1 MTADITSPIF
11 HLHFEGEGTK
21 GHTVPAVALVQAI
34 KSLQRTIQL
43 LAMAHEGQELKQR
56 LKISFDR
63 DRKYAVIFGIPQDG
77 SYDMPYKIGN
87 VASQLFDAQDVS
99 RVTEQHLAVMDAI
112 ETGNIVALRR
122 AVPSSDI
129 RRMVVNELKKM
140 QPPAR
145 SGLVVSIED
154 YRHHKLL
161 DGRTSVDRCALMISD
176 LFPSKMHPRLVTGRL
191 DGLDF
196 QARTFKLQLPT
207 EKMLLC
213 SYNEDFEPVLLE
225 NPREW
230 LQVRGEAVINDDK
243 SLKSLNNIVDIIEVD
258 DNELIIETLEIDGH
272 VLKAVPPF
280 VVSVR
285 FDPYDGFY
293 IATGEFHLMVAA
305 QTREEVEASVL
316 GALAFLWNEY
326 AIADPATLTDDALIL
341 RRDFTKIF
349 GDKNAT

>member
-1 MTADITSPIF
+1 M
-11 HLHFEGEGTK
+11 
-21 GHTVPAVALVQAI
+21 PAVALLQAI

-56 LKISFDR
+56 LKTSFDR
-63 DRKYAVIFGIPQDG
+63 DHKYAVVLGIPQDG
-77 SYDMPYKIGN
+77 GYDIPYKIGN

-112 ETGNIVALRR
+112 QTGNMVALRR

-161 DGRTSVDRCALMISD
+161 DGRTSVDRCASIISD
-176 LFPSKMHPRLVTGRL
+176 LSPSKMHPRLVTGRL

-196 QARTFKLQLPT
+196 QSRTFKLKLST
-207 EKMLLC
+207 DRMLNC
-213 SYNEDFEPVLLE
+213 SYNEDFELILLE

-230 LQVRGEAVINDDK
+230 LQVRGEAVLNDDN
-243 SLKSLNNIVDIIEVD
+243 SLKSLNNILDIIEVD
-258 DNELIIETLEIDGH
+258 ENDIIIEALEIDGH
-272 VLKAVPPF
+272 VLKAAPPF
-280 VVSVR
+280 VVSVQ

-293 IATGEFHLMVAA
+293 IATGAFHLMVAA
-305 QTREEVEASVL
+305 QTRDELEAAVIE
-316 GALAFLWNEY
+316 ALTFLRNEY
-326 AIADPATLTDDALIL
+326 AVADPATLTADALIL
-341 RRDFTKIF
+341 RCDFNKIF
-349 GDKNAT
+349 GDGNAT